1 MLQKLWQFLFPPVAE
16 PGTARLY
23 QAIVAQARQP
33 AFYQFFGVPDSVD
46 GRFDLLLLHA
56 ILAMQPLDTAA
67 RQALF
72 DLMFADMDQS
82 LREMGVGDMSI
93 GKKIKPM
100 IAAFYGRAK
109 AYESAL
115 TGSEQDLIAVL
126 RRNLYRNAQVKEAQL
141 AAMAA
146 YVRQSHAHLIKQA
159 ASAIQGGEI
168 AFINPQFFVEETSYD
183 QARHA

>member
-16 PGTARLY
+16 PGIARLY
-23 QAIVAQARQP
+23 QSIVVQARQP
-33 AFYQFFGVPDSVD
+33 VLYRDFGVPDSVD

-56 ILAMQPLDTAA
+56 ILAMRSLNSGA

-109 AYESAL
+109 AYDVAL
-115 TGSEQDLIAVL
+115 SGSDQELAEVL
-126 RRNLYRNAQVKEAQL
+126 QRNLYRKASASDQQI
-141 AAMAA
+141 AAMTS
-146 YVRQSHAHLIKQA
+146 YVRQLSQHLAKQA
-159 ASAIQGGEI
+159 ASAIQSGEI
-168 AFINPQFFVEETSYD
+168 QFIAPQPV
-183 QARHA
+183 A

>member
-16 PGTARLY
+16 PGIAKLY
-23 QAIVAQARQP
+23 QNIVAQARRP
-33 AFYQFFGVPDSVD
+33 VFYQAYGVPDSVD

-56 ILAMQPLDTAA
+56 ILAMRRMTPEA

-109 AYESAL
+109 AYEAAL
-115 TGSEQDLIAVL
+115 GEPDQALIEVL
-126 RRNLYRNAQVKEAQL
+126 RRNLYRKADVTAGQVTAL
-141 AAMAA
+141 AH
-146 YVRQSHAHLIKQA
+146 YVRQASSALDLHP
-159 ASAIQGGEI
+159 ASAIMAGDIYFVDPQPVTSGGQ
-168 AFINPQFFVEETSYD
+168 P
-183 QARHA
+183 